1 MLVAAAS
8 QLSKSK
14 VEWYTLKRKRRK
26 KVATAPPACVHLSR
40 LPIAVHSSPQHHRLL
55 HCHLDICKS
64 STGAVSTTS
73 DMGKLSAVPHNH
85 GSWSG
90 YDVNGLRSDAPF
102 FQRTKPRRLPPA
114 RQWARELGHDR
125 HG

>member
-1 MLVAAAS
+1 MIVPSS
-8 QLSKSK
+8 QPPTSCN
-14 VEWYTLKRKRRK
+14 YGGLKRRAKI
-26 KVATAPPACVHLSR
+26 ASS
-40 LPIAVHSSPQHHRLL
+40 LPLVCIFLGSPHHHGLL

-64 STGAVSTTS
+64 STGAVSTAS

-102 FQRTKPRRLPPA
+102 FLRTKPRRLPPA
-114 RQWARELGHDR
+114 RQWARELGHDH